1 MKRCILSIVLTFTMI
16 VSAMPFTAF
25 GVTNSS
31 NDLDVPHE
39 NLGDIALDQYVY
51 FCSEC
56 NNSYLE
62 YMPDDTLDYISGQI
76 VSNPVCGVDVM
87 RCECRGCGN
96 AYYLA
101 LSAEGHTPV
110 DFQGQQPDCNSS
122 GYTDGKICKD
132 CNAIVVYSKLI
143 PATGKHTLVTL
154 AAKAPTCTATG
165 LTAGKQCSVCKEV
178 TVKQNVVNKKAHVSN
193 AGVVTKKATYDATG
207 IKTYSCTVCK
217 QVLKNEV
224 IAKLAKT
231 SLKKA
236 KFTVKDKTYT
246 GKALTQSFTVKLG
259 SKTLKNKVDYT
270 ISYKNNKNIGKATVT
285 IKGIGAYKDSVSKT
299 FAINPKKVSSLK
311 LKAGKKQLTVSW
323 KKDSKVGGYEI
334 VYATSKNF
342 KSGKKTVK
350 ITKASTAKKVISKL
364 KSKKT
369 YYVKVRAFKKVGGK
383 TYYGAYTS
391 VKSVKVK

>member
-1 MKRCILSIVLTFTMI
+1 MI
-16 VSAMPFTAF
+16 SCT
-25 GVTNSS
+25 
-31 NDLDVPHE
+31 
-39 NLGDIALDQYVY
+39 
-51 FCSEC
+51 
-56 NNSYLE
+56 
-62 YMPDDTLDYISGQI
+62 
-76 VSNPVCGVDVM
+76 VCGAETSRTTVTVD
-87 RCECRGCGN
+87 
-96 AYYLA
+96 A
-101 LSAEGHTPV
+101 LGH
-110 DFQGQQPDCNSS
+110 
-122 GYTDGKICKD
+122 KEI
-132 CNAIVVYSKLI
+132 
-143 PATGKHTLVTL
+143 TL
-154 AAKAPTCTATG
+154 AQKAPTCTATG

-178 TVKQNVVNKKAHVSN
+178 TVKQNVLNKKAHVSN

-236 KFTVKDKTYT
+236 KFTVKAKTYT

-270 ISYKNNKNIGKATVT
+270 VSYKNNKNIGKATVT
-285 IKGIGAYKDSVSKT
+285 IKGIGAFEGSVSKT

-311 LKAGKKQLTVSW
+311 VKAGKKQLTVSW

-350 ITKASTAKKVISKL
+350 ITKASTAKNVISKL

-369 YYVKVRAFKKVGGK
+369 YYVKVRSFKKVSGK